1 MAMRFHFPFYPFLS
15 AHLYSFKYNVICV
28 YPTRIYITEYCSKEC
43 FTRFWPTFVSV
54 SLPVGLDGAGTE
66 VSWVPDNEGDEAL

>member
-1 MAMRFHFPFYPFLS
+1 
-15 AHLYSFKYNVICV
+15 V

-43 FTRFWPTFVSV
+43 FTRFWLTFVSV
-54 SLPVGLDGAGTE
+54 SLSVGLDGAGTE